1 MRNAVRR
8 LLLVAAL
15 GAPGGVAIAQQIRGD
30 VVLAD
35 RATRAAGVII
45 VVTDRGGATVAR
57 TLTGD
62 GGEFELRLPRP
73 GTFSLRALRIGFKP
87 TLVSPVDVT
96 GSDTASVHVVLS
108 GDVVTLASITVKGD
122 NVCRIREDSGQ
133 QVARL
138 WEEARKA
145 ITATQLSARGKPLT
159 ATWYRYERDMDSLAR
174 VVRKQTVTT
183 TTAVTS
189 RPFASDPPESLARLG
204 YVIDGDGELYFRA
217 PDAEALLSDSFAGTH
232 CFHVEPPRRDQMQLV
247 GVGFRPARE
256 RDGIRDIEGTFWLD
270 RNTAELRFLEFRFTN
285 MVAAYSNAGAGGR
298 VEFLRLPTGH
308 WLVSRWYLRM
318 PLVKGRAGQSFRG
331 AVRSEPTYFA
341 ESIHFTGGEV
351 TEVRRDGVL
360 LHKGGGVTVDVE
372 VVSRDSLVALAGT
385 TVDFDG
391 TGYLARV
398 DSTGRARLE
407 HVLPGRYQVRIASP
421 EMTEAGIPPVSQA
434 IGVLERRDAAA
445 ERFELP
451 SSADLLQRACGPES
465 ARRAEALVFG
475 TVRGA
480 RGEPVGGAV
489 VTVGWKTFAAAGGD
503 VLLGRDEFRDVTAD
517 ELGRWRLCG
526 VPRDQLLTVRATV
539 GGRKYDA
546 IPVRTDAARVLR
558 RIAIGLPAG
567 STP

>member
-8 LLLVAAL
+8 LLLVTAI
-15 GAPGGVAIAQQIRGD
+15 GVPGGAAVAQQVRGD
-30 VVLAD
+30 VVLPD
-35 RATRAAGVII
+35 RSTRAAGVII
-45 VVTDRGGATVAR
+45 VVTDRAGATVAR

-87 TLVSPVDVT
+87 TLVTPVDVA
-96 GSDTASVHVVLS
+96 GSDTANVHVVLS
-108 GDVVTLASITVKGD
+108 GDIVTLASITVKGD

-174 VVRKQTVTT
+174 VVRKQTVST

-189 RPFASDPPESLARLG
+189 RPFTSDPPESLARLG
-204 YVIDGDGELYFRA
+204 YVIDSDGEIYFRA
-217 PDAEALLSDSFAGTH
+217 PDADALLSDSFAGTH

-256 RDGIRDIEGTFWLD
+256 RQGIRDIEGTFWLD

-285 MVAAYSNAGAGGR
+285 MIAAYSNAGAGGR

-308 WLVSRWYLRM
+308 WLVSRWYLQM

-331 AVRSEPTYFA
+331 AVSSEPRYFA
-341 ESIHFTGGEV
+341 ESIRFTGGEV

-360 LHKGGGVTVDVE
+360 LHKGGGATVDVE

-398 DSTGRARLE
+398 DSAGRARLE
-407 HVLPGRYQVRIASP
+407 HVLPGRYQVKVASLD
-421 EMTEAGIPPVSQA
+421 MIEAGIPPVSQA
-434 IGVLERRDAAA
+434 IEVREQRDAAA
-445 ERFELP
+445 EHFELP
-451 SSADLLQRACGPES
+451 PSTDLLQRACGPEV
-465 ARRAEALVFG
+465 ARRAEVLVFG
-475 TVRGA
+475 TVRGG
-480 RGEPVGGAV
+480 RGESVAGAV
-489 VTVGWKTFAAAGGD
+489 VTVGWKKFSAAGGE

-526 VPRDQLLTVRATV
+526 VPRDQLITVRATA
-539 GGRKYDA
+539 GGRKSDA
-546 IPVRTDAARVLR
+546 VQVRTAAARLLQ
-558 RIAIGLPAG
+558 RISVTLPAG
-567 STP
+567 NTP